1 MTHTVIVTPLAPGVF
16 NISWAQLTYKSV
28 DSEDVQVGKEE
39 VGAMWW
45 WGGGGG
51 FSPGM
56 HLDVSVALLCT
67 EYFKLHL

>member
-51 FSPGM
+51 GGG
-56 HLDVSVALLCT
+56 V
-67 EYFKLHL
+67 